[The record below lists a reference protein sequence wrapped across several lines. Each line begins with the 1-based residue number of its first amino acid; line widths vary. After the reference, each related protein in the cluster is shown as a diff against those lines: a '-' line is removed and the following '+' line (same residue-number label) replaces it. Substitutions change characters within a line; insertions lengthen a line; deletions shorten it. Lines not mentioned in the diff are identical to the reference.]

1 MFMNLHIT
9 LASARLSA
17 PIALWDWA
25 RLSHLTTPLCVHQP
39 SRMHDDGIG
48 PRPVIAERY
57 STSILHTVRDLAF
70 RNVLES
76 VESASPMRRARYSS
90 LSPRGPKQK
99 VELFAPRDGGDGHT
113 GAAPTTHSAQLERV
127 HQAAAFTHFNAAT

>member
-1 MFMNLHIT
+1 
-9 LASARLSA
+9 
-17 PIALWDWA
+17 
-25 RLSHLTTPLCVHQP
+25 
-39 SRMHDDGIG
+39 MHDDGIG

-76 VESASPMRRARYSS
+76 VESASSMRRARYSS